1 MGFPR
6 ELAIGV
12 HSDAKVVAIVVVSS
26 RDVLSIHGIGVDGGL
41 PLHGIVESTVQL

>member
-12 HSDAKVVAIVVVSS
+12 HSDAKVVVVVSS
-26 RDVLSIHGIGVDGGL
+26 RDVLPIHGIGVDGGL
-41 PLHGIVESTVQL
+41 PLRGS